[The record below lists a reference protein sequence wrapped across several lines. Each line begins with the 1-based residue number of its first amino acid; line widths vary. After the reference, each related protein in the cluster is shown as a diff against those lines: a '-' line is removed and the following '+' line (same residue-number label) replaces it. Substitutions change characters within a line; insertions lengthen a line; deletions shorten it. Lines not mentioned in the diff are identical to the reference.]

1 MYAMIWARKTSGLS
15 EWDNLQE
22 QFEELFTKLG
32 CPRQMM
38 LIAGAPAVAS
48 QIDLFISLPYSGLL
62 SIFYE
67 FDQISESELPLEAPL
82 LVGHD
87 DAFRVRFKF
96 PRQGLV
102 T

>member
-1 MYAMIWARKTSGLS
+1 MIWARKTSGLS
-15 EWDNLQE
+15 EWNDLQE

-38 LIAGAPAVAS
+38 LNAGSPAVAS
-48 QIDLFISLPYSGLL
+48 QIDLFISLPYAGFL
-62 SIFYE
+62 STFHE
-67 FDQISESELPLEAPL
+67 FDQISESELPLEASF
-82 LVGHD
+82 LVGHN